1 MRHTLKNGEL
11 IAAWATEQ
19 EARAIAS
26 AHLANR
32 LCDGHSIDDVAIAMT
47 PKGTFVCVAIKS
59 GRIAYYL

>member
-19 EARAIAS
+19 EARAIGA

-32 LCDGHSIDDVAIAMT
+32 LKDGHSIDDVAIAMT
-47 PKGTFVCVAIKS
+47 PAGTYVCVALKG